1 MNRTFLFKATAVAT
15 LSIAA
20 VAATSSTAAAQ
31 TGSRV
36 NITGSALVGN
46 QPGSEGANLLIDFL
60 AGSPEPTLA
69 GTPTGTVN
77 ATQVINGVFVAP
89 GGITSG
95 VRGTIQ
101 DLAASSSGFVGLP
114 VANFMTLG
122 GYTFSLAN
130 APSGNSFG
138 PISLFDT
145 GTGTAATFGVNGVV
159 TGPGLSDPYFYTGVF
174 TAQFAGR
181 SPSQVFSDIN
191 DGTNLPVGFSAEFT
205 IGANSVVPE
214 PSTYALLATGM
225 GALGVVARRR
235 RQQA

>member
-15 LSIAA
+15 LSFGA
-20 VAATSSTAAAQ
+20 VAAASGTAVAQ

-36 NITGSALVGN
+36 NLTGSALVGN
-46 QPGSEGANLLIDFL
+46 QPGSNGANLLIDFL
-60 AGSPEPTLA
+60 AGSPEPITA
-69 GTPTGTVN
+69 GTPTGTFT

-95 VRGTIQ
+95 AQGTIQ
-101 DLAASSSGFVGLP
+101 DLTASNGGFGSLP
-114 VANFMTLG
+114 VANFLTIG
-122 GYTFSLAN
+122 GYSFSLTS
-130 APSGNSFG
+130 APNGNTFG

-181 SPSQVFSDIN
+181 NPSQVFTDIN
-191 DGTNLPVGFSAEFT
+191 EGTNLPVGFSAELT